1 MCLPPFL
8 AFSYPALSSLSAAA
22 NIHMTDHSPNKLLRS
37 FPALQA
43 DQIKRTTLAIIKM
56 IPDDVYGE
64 IVAHAR

>member
-1 MCLPPFL
+1 M
-8 AFSYPALSSLSAAA
+8 SSRLRSRLITTA
-22 NIHMTDHSPNKLLRS
+22 SPNKLLRS

-56 IPDDVYGE
+56 IPDDVYAE